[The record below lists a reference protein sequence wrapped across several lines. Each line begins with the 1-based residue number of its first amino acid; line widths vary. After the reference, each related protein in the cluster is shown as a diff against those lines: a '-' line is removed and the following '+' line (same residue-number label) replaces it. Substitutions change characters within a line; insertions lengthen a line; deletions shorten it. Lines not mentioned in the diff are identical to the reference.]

1 MEQQRRHEP
10 HDMRA
15 LEQTPRLQASD
26 GWAFDGFRLDRRD
39 ERLWRGHEILPLH
52 PKAFAVLC
60 CLLRQAGQLVTKD
73 QILEAVWPETAV
85 SEAVLHV
92 AIQELRRVLGDRART
107 PLLIETVHGRGY
119 RFMAPVSALVAHSG
133 AATEEAPP
141 RVPSSTFRRPP
152 HFVGRDAAL
161 AQLTQWWTAARQGRR
176 QVGIIAGEA
185 GIGKT
190 ALVDT
195 FVAQVS
201 ALEDLR
207 VGHGQCVES
216 YGTGEPYLPV
226 LEALG
231 RLGQGPDGSRVVSGL
246 RQYAPS
252 WLAQMPALL
261 PPAEWEGL
269 QRLVGTTGQT
279 RMLRELTEALD
290 ALTTERPLVLVLE
303 DLHWSDR
310 ATLEWLAYVARRPDP
325 ARLFILGTYR
335 PVEAVVQAHPLRTI
349 LTELR
354 QHGQCVELAL
364 DYLSEADV
372 AAYLGERFEE
382 PQLAA
387 NLARALHR
395 RTTGNPLF
403 LITVVDE
410 LVRQQVVIEGPEGWE
425 ARAGVETI
433 TAMVPATLRTL
444 IELQLAH
451 LSPEDQTLLE
461 AASVAG
467 VGCSA
472 AAVAAALECTE
483 EGVEA
488 RCTALAHQG
497 QFLHAGSHAEWSD
510 GTVTACYSFLHA
522 LYQDVLYQRIPPG
535 RQTRWHARIGS
546 RLAQGFGTGVG
557 EIAAAL
563 AMHLV
568 RGRLTQQAV
577 PYLRLAGQQA
587 FQRAAY
593 QDAVAFYEQ
602 ALQALD
608 QAPTTPDTLA
618 QAIDLRFAL
627 RGALWPLAEFGPIVD
642 HLRAAERL
650 AETLQDQRRL
660 AWSLSHLT
668 GCFRAM
674 GEHRA
679 AIDSG
684 QRALTLASALKE
696 IALQAATT
704 LYMGIAYRSLG
715 DYDRAIA
722 VLTRTV
728 VSLQGELLYERF
740 DLPTV
745 PSVSARAW
753 LAYFLAER
761 GEFTQGIVRGE
772 EAVQLAEAVDDPSS
786 LIVAYA
792 GIGGLYL
799 CKGDLHQAI
808 SVLEHG
814 LRICQDTMLENLFLF
829 GMVAS
834 RLGYAYALSGRIAD
848 ALPLLEQATEWAP
861 SRRADVAHRESLAWL
876 SESYLMAGRQDEA
889 MDLAR
894 RALEL
899 SRASNERGHQAW
911 ALHLLG
917 DIAARREPPESA
929 LAEAYYRQALGMADE
944 LGMRPLQAHC
954 HLGLGTLYAKID
966 QREQACTELAGAID
980 LYRAMDMTFWLP
992 QTEAT
997 LTQVAK

>member
-1 MEQQRRHEP
+1 MQE
-10 HDMRA
+10 
-15 LEQTPRLQASD
+15 LQSLVF
-26 GWAFDGFRLDRRD
+26 GPFRLDLHD
-39 ERLWRGHEILPLH
+39 ERLWRGREVLPLR
-52 PKAFAVLC
+52 PKPLAVLR
-60 CLLRQAGQLVTKD
+60 CLVTHAGQLVTKD
-73 QILEAVWPETAV
+73 ALLEAVWPETAV
-85 SEAVLHV
+85 SESALAVVIRH
-92 AIQELRRVLGDRART
+92 LRRVLSDHART
-107 PLLIETVHGRGY
+107 PQFIETVHRRGY
-119 RFMAPVSALVAHSG
+119 RFVAPVAVAEPS
-133 AATEEAPP
+133 PP
-141 RVPSSTFRRPP
+141 RYQTAGTLLPPEPVSLVPSEL
-152 HFVGRDAAL
+152 FVGREGEL
-161 AQLTQWWTAARQGRR
+161 AQVHQWFTTALQGKR
-176 QVGIIAGEA
+176 QVGIIAGEP

-190 ALVDT
+190 AVVNT

-216 YGTGEPYLPV
+216 YGAGEPYLPV

-231 RLGQGPDGSRVVSGL
+231 RLGREPDGTHLVSML

-252 WLAQMPALL
+252 WLVQMPALL
-261 PPAEWEGL
+261 PRAEWEAL
-269 QRLVGTTGQT
+269 QCTLGNTGQT

-290 ALTTERPLVLVLE
+290 ALTLARPLVLVLE

-325 ARLFILGTYR
+325 ARLLILGTYR
-335 PVEAVVQAHPLRTI
+335 PVDAIVHVHPLRAV

-354 QHGQCVELAL
+354 QHGQCVEVAL
-364 DYLSEADV
+364 DYLSEAEV
-372 AAYLGERFEE
+372 ASYLGQRFED
-382 PQLAA
+382 PRLAA
-387 NLARALHR
+387 DLAHVLHR

-403 LITVVDE
+403 LIALVDE
-410 LVRQQVVIEGPEGWE
+410 LVRQQVVQKGPVGWE
-425 ARAGVETI
+425 VRAGMETI
-433 TAMVPATLRTL
+433 TAMVPATLRAL

-451 LSPEDQTLLE
+451 LRPEDQMLLE

-467 VGCSA
+467 VEFAA
-472 AAVAAALECTE
+472 AAVAAAVDRGE
-483 EGVEA
+483 EAVEA

-497 QFLHAGSHAEWSD
+497 QFLHAGGHAEWPD
-510 GTVTACYSFLHA
+510 GTVTTCYDFRHA
-522 LYQDVLYQRIPPG
+522 LYQEVLYQRVPAG
-535 RQTRWHARIGS
+535 RQSRWHARIGI
-546 RLAQGFGTGVG
+546 RLARGFGENAG
-557 EIAAAL
+557 EMAAAL

-568 RGRLTQQAV
+568 RGRLLPQAM
-577 PYLRLAGQQA
+577 PYLRQAGQQA

-593 QDAVAFYEQ
+593 QEAVAFYEQ
-602 ALQALD
+602 ALQALE
-608 QAPTTPDTLA
+608 QVPTTPDTLA

-642 HLRAAERL
+642 HLRAAESL

-674 GEHRA
+674 GENRA
-679 AIDSG
+679 AIESG

-722 VLTRTV
+722 MLTRTA
-728 VSLQGELLYERF
+728 VSLEGDFLYERF

-761 GEFTQGIVRGE
+761 GEFTQGIAKGE

-808 SVLEHG
+808 SALEHG
-814 LRICQDTMLENLFLF
+814 LRICQATMLENLFLF

-861 SRRADVAHRESLAWL
+861 SRRAAVAHRESLAWL
-876 SESYLMAGRQDEA
+876 GESYLMAGRQDEA
-889 MDLAR
+889 MNFAR
-894 RALEL
+894 QGLEL
-899 SRASNERGHQAW
+899 SRASNERGHQAY
-911 ALHLLG
+911 ALRLLG
-917 DIAARREPPESA
+917 EIAAQREPPESA
-929 LAEAYYRQALGMADE
+929 LAEAHYRQAQALADE
-944 LGMRPLQAHC
+944 LGMRPLKAHC
-954 HLGLGTLYAKID
+954 HRGLGTLYSKED
-966 QREQACTELAGAID
+966 RREQACAELATAIE
-980 LYRAMDMTFWLP
+980 LYRVMDMTFWLP
-992 QTEAT
+992 QAETTMASRYSPSSA
-997 LTQVAK
+997 VVIR